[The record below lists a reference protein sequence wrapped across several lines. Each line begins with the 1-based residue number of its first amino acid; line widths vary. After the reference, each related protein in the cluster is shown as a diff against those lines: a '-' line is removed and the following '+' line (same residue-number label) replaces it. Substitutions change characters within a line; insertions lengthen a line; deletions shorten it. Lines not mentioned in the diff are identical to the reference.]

1 MKRKKRVKKDEVV
14 AQPRFKDIET
24 NRLLKGIG
32 VSGGIGVGQ
41 AVIIER
47 LTIDI
52 CPRRILRPEDIPGEI
67 RRFEAAVETAA
78 EHLKSIKRGIGP
90 QHPLGNH
97 LYILDT
103 HILLLQDRMFFE
115 GTKRAISSE
124 RQNAEWAVSETITK
138 ITSAFDTIED
148 EYLKDRARDI
158 HFVGERVLRI
168 LMGIPSESKIHQL
181 PPNSIIVAHDL
192 SPADTAQIQREHV
205 LGFAIDM
212 GGRTSHTAIMAR
224 SLKIPAA
231 TGLERISREAQTGD
245 TIIIDGSTGIVIL
258 NPDADMVFRYRRRQE
273 VYRKYQQS
281 LMAYGQLPAVTRDGS
296 RSVSITANI
305 ELMDEVEMAINH
317 GCEGI
322 GLFRTEYLF
331 MGRDSLPSEEE
342 QYETYSKVLRNNVP
356 NPVTIRTLDVG
367 GDKLASTFGISP
379 ETNPALGLRAIRLCL
394 NRRDLFKTQLRA
406 ILRAAVHGHC
416 RLLIPMISCLTEL
429 QATKELMREV
439 KRELTAEG
447 KPFNEAVKIGMLVEV
462 PAAVTIGDL
471 FAKEVDFFSIGTN
484 DLIQYALAIDR
495 VNEHV
500 NYLYDTLHPAVLR
513 LIRQITIAGQAGGI
527 PVSMCG
533 EMAGDPVN
541 IPVLLGLGIDELSM
555 NALAIPRVKK
565 FIRSISMDECS
576 YLTMQAF
583 RMQDAAE
590 IHGLLESW
598 IRERFPKDYFL
609 DQT

>member
-1 MKRKKRVKKDEVV
+1 MRHRKITEENRQTHSPRPKDTE
-14 AQPRFKDIET
+14 A

-41 AVIIER
+41 VVVIER
-47 LTIDI
+47 LTSDI
-52 CPRRILRPEDIPGEI
+52 CPRRILRPEEVPIEI
-67 RRFEAAVETAA
+67 NRFEAAVEAAA
-78 EHLKSIKRGIGP
+78 EHLKNIKKGIGP
-90 QHPLGNH
+90 HHPLGNH

-103 HILLLQDRMFFE
+103 HILLLEDRMFFE
-115 GTKRAISSE
+115 GTKKAIASE
-124 RQNAEWAVSETITK
+124 RQNAEWAVSEIMSK

-148 EYLKDRARDI
+148 EYFRERARDI

-231 TGLERISREAQTGD
+231 TGLERISQQAQTGD
-245 TIIIDGSTGIVIL
+245 TVIVDGSTGVVIL
-258 NPDADMVFRYRRRQE
+258 NPDADMIFRYRHRE
-273 VYRKYQQS
+273 ELYRKYQQS

-305 ELMDEVEMAINH
+305 ELMDEVELAINH

-342 QYETYSKVLRNNVP
+342 QYETYCKVLRNNSP

-367 GDKLASTFGISP
+367 GDKLASSLGISP

-394 NRRDLFKTQLRA
+394 TRQDLFKTQLRA
-406 ILRAAVHGHC
+406 ILRAAAHGRC
-416 RLLIPMISCLTEL
+416 KLLIPMISCLTEL
-429 QATKELMREV
+429 QATKEIIREV

-447 KPFNEAVKIGMLVEV
+447 KQFDDGVKLGLLVEV
-462 PAAVTIGDL
+462 PSVVAIGDL

-527 PVSMCG
+527 PVAMCG

-541 IPVLLGLGIDELSM
+541 IPILLGLGIDELSM

-565 FIRSISMDECS
+565 FIRSISMDDCHS
-576 YLTMQAF
+576 LTDQAF
-583 RMQDAAE
+583 QMQDAGQ
-590 IHGLLESW
+590 IHVLLESW

-609 DQT
+609 DES